1 MAALVG
7 RSGSGAPSLVAA
19 VLALARGSYVAA
31 ARQPLLL
38 LLVLRIVQELCNVW
52 VRRRMLSFGRL
63 RVRGLAEEIDSE
75 LIQGCLLST
84 ENLLSLGRVE
94 KRTIFTR
101 PLLEV
106 LAGTGTLSR
115 SWSEELKSAAD
126 GHIRASTLLESWI
139 VGIQEAAGTR
149 PLLEVLGGNR
159 YLVQELVR
167 GAQECRR
174 RSHNCMVARWLPPD
188 ERYHALQACLNEVS
202 SLFGTNFVHFNA
214 LDGDTHGLF
223 KSTWYCLT
231 LATPTRPDIKR
242 HEPMPPLTARG
253 SLSGGRPNDT
263 CTFTDMSRQPRPTL
277 RVLLINESEIRRI
290 ADGKLRAPSFGFFN
304 TRHAE
309 RYRMLVDFARNF
321 QKQLVR
327 ASVDSGASN
336 SRSPFTS
343 EKVSQA
349 QPSQSQHLQRPD
361 GGMMKRVHSQPSMM
375 NHVRTGSHQHN
386 LSSGGST
393 NSLKTAGNAAD
404 GSPFSPT
411 LEGDRTTKADGG
423 AEECCFLRLH
433 VPHFVG
439 RSAHSEMQPQVVVV
453 GADGN
458 AGMSNQAAAA
468 VGLRHVRSAN
478 NLGVLEKR
486 TLGPSVSSQD
496 SGFTRMAS

>member
-1 MAALVG
+1 MLRGPDSMAALVG

-94 KRTIFTR
+94 KRTIF
-101 PLLEV
+101 
-106 LAGTGTLSR
+106 
-115 SWSEELKSAAD
+115 
-126 GHIRASTLLESWI
+126 
-139 VGIQEAAGTR
+139 TR